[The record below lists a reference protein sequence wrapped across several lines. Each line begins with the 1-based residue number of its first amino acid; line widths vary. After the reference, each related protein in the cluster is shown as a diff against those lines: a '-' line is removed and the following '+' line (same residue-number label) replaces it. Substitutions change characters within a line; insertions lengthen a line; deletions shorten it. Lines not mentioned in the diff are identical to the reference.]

1 MRTLFRIGLAVSAMA
16 LAAPVTARAQAVTN
30 FDGNY
35 GGVSLTASGG
45 SHACTVASPVPGP
58 LTISGG
64 NAKTAQG
71 QAVFQGTVT
80 AQGGLTLH
88 SPLGTLMTGRIDPS
102 GAVTAGMTV
111 GQGCTY
117 SFAWKKR

>member
-1 MRTLFRIGLAVSAMA
+1 MRTLFRIGLAVSAMT
-16 LAAPVTARAQAVTN
+16 LATPVAAQAQAVTN
-30 FDGNY
+30 FDGSY
-35 GGVSLTASGG
+35 GGVSLTASGSG
-45 SHACTVASPVPGP
+45 HSCAAASPVPGP

-64 NAKTAQG
+64 TAKTAQG
-71 QAVFQGTVT
+71 QVVFQGTVN

-88 SPLGTLMTGRIDPS
+88 STLGTLMIGRVDPS
-102 GAVTAGMTV
+102 GNATAGLTI